1 MKVIARIAVLIVA
14 PVITVAIRPFNVL
27 TITTIRAIGDI
38 LILFIIAVAV
48 PTLTIPL
55 PVAGVV
61 PAPESA
67 TFGAGGI
74 AGRTPLAVIHS

>member
-1 MKVIARIAVLIVA
+1 MKVIAGITVLIVA

-27 TITTIRAIGDI
+27 TITTIRAIG
-38 LILFIIAVAV
+38 FIIAVAV
-48 PTLTIPL
+48 PTPTIPL

-61 PAPESA
+61 PALESA

-74 AGRTPLAVIHS
+74 AVRTRLAVIHS